1 MESELTQM
9 LSSGDLVSLAVLAVI
24 LLAVLFVLRIMF
36 KLTATLFRLGCFVV
50 VFIVGVVALFMYLG

>member
-50 VFIVGVVALFMYLG
+50 VFIVGGVALFMYLG

>member
-50 VFIVGVVALFMYLG
+50 VFIVGAVALFMYLG